1 MTKEVEKEIDNL
13 YEFLGIGQ
21 KDEEEKNSIRR
32 VEWKDE
38 RTVDLFAKRWDSS
51 FFANSTRY

>member
-21 KDEEEKNSIRR
+21 KDEDINIRR

-51 FFANSTRY
+51 FFANTTRY